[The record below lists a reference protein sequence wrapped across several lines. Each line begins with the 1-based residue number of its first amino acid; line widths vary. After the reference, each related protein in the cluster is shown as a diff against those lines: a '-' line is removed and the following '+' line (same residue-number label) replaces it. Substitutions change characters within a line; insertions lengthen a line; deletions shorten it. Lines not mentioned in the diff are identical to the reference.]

1 MRLPRRF
8 CRRQRLFR
16 GMALDS
22 VNGPV
27 IFLSLFGQMG
37 AVMKQRLFQ
46 GEPERWYRQ
55 WTRVERLYEA
65 FAQQSG

>member
-1 MRLPRRF
+1 
-8 CRRQRLFR
+8 
-16 GMALDS
+16 MALDS

-55 WTRVERLYEA
+55 WTRVERLYEV